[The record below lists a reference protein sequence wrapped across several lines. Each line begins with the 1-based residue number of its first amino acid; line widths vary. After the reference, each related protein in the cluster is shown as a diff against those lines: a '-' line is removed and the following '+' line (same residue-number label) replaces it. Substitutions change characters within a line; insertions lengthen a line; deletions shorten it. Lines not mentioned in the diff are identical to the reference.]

1 MRLAQTVALAAVL
14 TLFGTA
20 PSAFADANSAATGA
34 DEPLPYCNLNLATMV
49 ETCAPTEV
57 ELLAQTRSSRAAA
70 ATYILAYMYDS
81 AGNTGLYY
89 TITNTAPC
97 DTNSDVDFS
106 VTNIGTTWNDRIS
119 SWTGFAECELRIYE
133 NATFGGASYGTY
145 TSSSYVGDAM
155 NDRTTSIRLS

>member
-81 AGNTGLYY
+81 AGNTGSYY

-106 VTNIGTTWNDRIS
+106 DTNVGTTWNDRIS
-119 SWTGFAECELRIYE
+119 SWHGPTPTARPASTRTPPSAEQAYGAYVDR
-133 NATFGGASYGTY
+133 NVTSATP
-145 TSSSYVGDAM
+145 
-155 NDRTTSIRLS
+155 